1 MRNARDATPRCRG
14 IVGGGWRS
22 CSYFKRN
29 LTQEAGLHTIL
40 QAPPI
45 TLPAWSNPRC
55 AEPLGEIRTRF
66 IAESEEGVRLSRTPK
81 RMDRRSAMAV
91 ALLTIPVEL
100 IVLLCWL
107 RPSRPFQAQAK
118 KTHQPAR
125 HHLARKETRDLALTH
140 ADSTDTPLR
149 CTD

>member
-66 IAESEEGVRLSRTPK
+66 IAESGECVRISRTPK
-81 RMDRRSAMAV
+81 RMDRRSAKAFV
-91 ALLTIPVEL
+91 LLTILVGL
-100 IVLLCWL
+100 IDLVWWL
-107 RPSRPFQAQAK
+107 RSS
-118 KTHQPAR
+118 
-125 HHLARKETRDLALTH
+125 L
-140 ADSTDTPLR
+140 
-149 CTD
+149 